1 MKYLYLKT
9 GFPLCLLLLATTLFA
24 QTKPDNDAPYKK
36 EPKIPAFNIQLG
48 DSTWFTREML
58 PKTGYD
64 YTYIIYFSPDCGHCQ
79 HEAKEIVK
87 HMDSLSNAFFVFV
100 GFKPLDEIQGFAAYY
115 GLNAF
120 KNVKVGRDP
129 TYFVPS
135 FYRVT
140 RTPFIVCYN
149 KKGLLDKVYDP
160 ETTDV
165 PEAEELVQYVNKK
178 Y

>member
-1 MKYLYLKT
+1 MKTWLR
-9 GFPLCLLLLATTLFA
+9 LCLFLLMGNTVSAQATTG
-24 QTKPDNDAPYKK
+24 NDAPYKK
-36 EPKIPAFNIQLG
+36 DPKLPAFNIQLG

-64 YTYIIYFSPDCGHCQ
+64 HTFIIYFSPDCGHCQ

-87 HMDSLSNAFFVFV
+87 HMDSLSTAYFVFV
-100 GFKPLDEIQGFAAYY
+100 GFKPLDEIQGFSSYY
-115 GLNAF
+115 GLDQF

-140 RTPFIVCYN
+140 RTPFIVAYDS
-149 KKGLLDKVYDP
+149 KGLLEKVYDP
-160 ETTDV
+160 ETTNV
-165 PEAEELVQYVNKK
+165 PEAEELVQFVNKK

>member
-1 MKYLYLKT
+1 MKNWLQFFL
-9 GFPLCLLLLATTLFA
+9 FLLLAGTITA
-24 QTKPDNDAPYKK
+24 QTKTESEAPYKK
-36 EPKIPAFNIQLG
+36 DPKIPAFNIQLG
-48 DSTWFTREML
+48 DKTWFTREKL
-58 PKTGYD
+58 PKKGYA

-79 HEAKEIVK
+79 HEAKELVK
-87 HMDSLSNAFFVFV
+87 HMDSLSKAFFVFV
-100 GFKPLDEIQGFAAYY
+100 GFKPLDEIQEFASYY
-115 GLNAF
+115 GLDKF

-135 FYRVT
+135 FFRVT

-149 KKGLLDKVYDP
+149 NKGLLEKVYDP

-165 PEAEELVQYVNKK
+165 PEAEELVRFVNKK